1 MRLLKMAWKYNILVL
16 SFLIFLPIVNNGLAD
31 LPPIEVAPVSAV
43 VGYEIGIFGSGFG
56 ESQGAGQVTVGGV
69 NATVLEWRDRMIR
82 AVIPPVANGQT
93 NLMVTA
99 NGAGAAWPIV
109 IYTID
114 PKFTTRVNDMQN
126 IALGKPVY
134 FSEPVANIYIGNS
147 PSLTLSRNAFDSP
160 GYLYCSA
167 GQILAVNLGQPMN
180 EEVWWTMYGGT
191 DGWPPFDDAG
201 RAMTYTIEGS
211 NNSTNGVDGTW
222 QVLHSVDY
230 SERAS
235 IVHKVKLTNQSWI
248 RMKVSATL
256 NNGTFRVFEV
266 RVHKRDQHNLSGRTD
281 SLGIIGDSLTYS
293 DFSGLRTD
301 AFFPAIL
308 AQTRGVETEIVNYPV
323 GLVAAQA
330 STLSVTN
337 PEEWAFPRI
346 LAQVPDIDF
355 WGFAFGTND
364 SLSIWDTQNYKQY
377 VREGIEQVLARGK
390 VPMIARLPDTG
401 PEGFG
406 SLENKIAILKAID
419 ELNAEYR
426 LIPGPDLYTPFRKNI
441 LYEGM
446 TYLNDDQTH
455 HSGKGGMVVQQLW
468 ADALVKA
475 GIYSATAPA
484 PATPPP
490 PVSDPTGSDEEKMNT
505 PPGEWRLRY
514 RYHRPL

>member
-1 MRLLKMAWKYNILVL
+1 MKFLSRAWKSSLWAL
-16 SFLIFLPIVNNGLAD
+16 SFLIFLPIVNNGLAA
-31 LPPIEVAPVSAV
+31 PPLIEVAPVSAV

-56 ESQGAGQVTVGGV
+56 ESQGTGQVTVAGM
-69 NATVLEWRDRMIR
+69 NATILEWRDQMIR
-82 AVIPPVANGQT
+82 AIIPPVASGKT
-93 NLMVTA
+93 NLVVTA
-99 NGAGAAWPIV
+99 GGEGAAWPIA

-126 IALGKPVY
+126 MALGKAVY
-134 FSEPVANIYIGNS
+134 FTEPTANIYIGDS
-147 PSLTLSRNAFDSP
+147 PSLTLSRNDADSP

-191 DGWPPFDDAG
+191 DGWPPFDQSG
-201 RAMTYTIEGS
+201 RAMTYTIEAS

-222 QVLHSVDY
+222 QVLHSVAY
-230 SERAS
+230 SERVS
-235 IVHKVKLTNQSWI
+235 VVHKVKLTNQSWI

-256 NNGTFRVFEV
+256 NNGAFRVFEV
-266 RVHKRDQHNLSGRTD
+266 RVHRRDRRNLSGRID
-281 SLGIIGDSLTYS
+281 SLGIIGDSLTFS
-293 DFSGLRTD
+293 DLSPLRSD
-301 AFFPAIL
+301 VFFPAIL
-308 AQTRGVETEIVNYPV
+308 AQKRGTTTEIVHYPV

-330 STLSVTN
+330 STLSATN
-337 PEEWAFPRI
+337 PEEWALRRI
-346 LAQVPDIDF
+346 LQQMTDIDF

-390 VPMIARLPDTG
+390 VPLLARLPDTG

-406 SLENKIAILKAID
+406 SSENKIAILRAID

-455 HSGKGGMVVQQLW
+455 HSGEGGLVVQQLW
-468 ADALVKA
+468 AEALIKA
-475 GIYSATAPA
+475 GIYTGPA
-484 PATPPP
+484 PAMTPAA
-490 PVSDPTGSDEEKMNT
+490 PTETMDAIEGEEPSRAGN
-505 PPGEWRLRY
+505 WRLHY
-514 RYHRPL
+514 RYHLPR